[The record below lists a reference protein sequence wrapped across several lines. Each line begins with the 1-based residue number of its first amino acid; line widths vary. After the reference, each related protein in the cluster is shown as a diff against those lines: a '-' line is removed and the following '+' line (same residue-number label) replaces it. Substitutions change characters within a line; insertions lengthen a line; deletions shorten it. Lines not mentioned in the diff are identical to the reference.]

1 MKYKIPVYYEMKT
14 TIEVEATE
22 KATSEELYEKALEK
36 FRGTPLTPEN
46 DTYIPLSEN
55 TDKAN
60 PPEKIS

>member
-14 TIEVEATE
+14 IIEVEATE
-22 KATSEELYEKALEK
+22 NTTSEELYEKALEK
-36 FRGTPLTPEN
+36 FREMPLNPGN

-55 TDKAN
+55 TDKEN

>member
-14 TIEVEATE
+14 IIEVEAAE
-22 KATSEELYEKALEK
+22 NATSEELYEKALEK
-36 FRGTPLTPEN
+36 FREMPLNPEN